1 MTIVDA
7 GRLGVDLVGDAS
19 SSSAAPARAG
29 LLVTTAA
36 STSSGSAAGA
46 SARALAG
53 IASVLTWVARRRWR
67 WLFAVVDF
75 ALNLELDRF
84 ISDRTDP
91 VRRASLGP
99 SWRGRDVDYDST
111 HT

>member
-1 MTIVDA
+1 MAIVDA

-53 IASVLTWVARRRWR
+53 IASVLARVARR
-67 WLFAVVDF
+67 WLPWSVTHVDVSF
-75 ALNLELDRF
+75 NLDCDRV
-84 ISDRTDP
+84 I
-91 VRRASLGP
+91 
-99 SWRGRDVDYDST
+99 
-111 HT
+111 